1 MSLVYAAIT
10 PHPPLLIPSIGKDT
24 LKKMDKTKIAM
35 EKMEEELYLAKPDVI
50 IILSAHGCY
59 FPDVFTINVSPE
71 YHTDLK
77 EFGDLVTKLNFKG
90 EMNLSSVIREKTKKE
105 KIPTTMITESTLD
118 HSSAVP
124 LFYLT
129 QHLPDIKILPI
140 SFCNLDWKT
149 HVDFGYLIKEKILDS
164 NKRIAVIASG
174 DLSHALTTNSP
185 AGFNPAG
192 IKFDEK
198 IQELLAHKNVSGM
211 LQMDTDFVNNASEC
225 GFRTFL
231 ILMGILKN
239 VDYTYR
245 QHSYEAPFGVGYLTA
260 NFII

>member
-10 PHPPLLIPSIGKDT
+10 PHPPLLIPSIGKEI
-24 LKKMDKTKIAM
+24 LKKLDKTKAAM
-35 EKMEEELYLAKPDVI
+35 EKMEEELYLSKPDVI
-50 IILSAHGCY
+50 IIISAHGSY
-59 FPDVFTINVSPE
+59 FTDAFTINICPE
-71 YHTDLK
+71 YQSNLK

-90 EMNLSSVIREKTKKE
+90 EMSLSTKIREKTKHE
-105 KIPTTMITESTLD
+105 KIPTTMITEPLLD
-118 HSSAVP
+118 HGSTVP

-129 QHLPDIKILPI
+129 QHLPDIKIIPI
-140 SFCNLDWKT
+140 SFCDLDWKS
-149 HVDFGYLIKEKILDS
+149 HLDFGYLIKEEIMGC
-164 NKRIAVIASG
+164 NKRVAVIASG
-174 DLSHALTTNSP
+174 DLSHALSTDSP

-192 IKFDEK
+192 TKFDEK
-198 IQELLAHKNVSGM
+198 IQELLSHKNVSGM
-211 LQMDTDFVNNASEC
+211 LQLESEFVKNSSEC

-245 QHSYEAPFGVGYLTA
+245 QHSYESPFGVGYLTA